1 MYYYSSN
8 YEYPY
13 RQNATTT
20 IQAKTPSLMTS
31 LGEVELEGYYDLFVY
46 ETLLSVIG
54 ATLKVQMSRGSIEG
68 KLIGA
73 KPDHVILES
82 NGNTFFIRIKEIVWI
97 MPAK

>member
-1 MYYYSSN
+1 
-8 YEYPY
+8 
-13 RQNATTT
+13 
-20 IQAKTPSLMTS
+20 
-31 LGEVELEGYYDLFVY
+31 
-46 ETLLSVIG
+46 
-54 ATLKVQMSRGSIEG
+54 MSTGSIEG